1 MIFVVDLRAVGDGQI
16 SDKYQHYGRAASL
29 MARPPIHLCQEVH
42 FAQEAHPA
50 QENRLL
56 A

>member
-1 MIFVVDLRAVGDGQI
+1 MMFLMDLRVAADGQI
-16 SDKYQHYGRAASL
+16 SDKYQPYGLTVLPDSAVPNPSHSRRA
-29 MARPPIHLCQEVH
+29 
-42 FAQEAHPA
+42 FAQEAHSA

>member
-1 MIFVVDLRAVGDGQI
+1 MFFIDLRAAANGQI
-16 SDKYQHYGRAASL
+16 SDKYQHYGDEKFL
-29 MARPPIHLCQEVH
+29 MAHLQPIQ
-42 FAQEAHPA
+42 FHPA